1 MVRYFPSL
9 IGGDIWL
16 VIFTTVGPL
25 DIRTSLWTLT
35 LGQLFNRHHFIHLP
49 APIKCTSD
57 SLTTTKIHTLDITAK
72 LYLLT
77 FGCTFL
83 LCSQDVT
90 RRHGNIPQ
98 FKSVLFRSFPV
109 QINTGDKVTF
119 LWSLAH

>member
-49 APIKCTSD
+49 APIKCTSG
-57 SLTTTKIHTLDITAK
+57 SLTTTKIHTAK
-72 LYLLT
+72 LNYVLT
-77 FGCTFL
+77 FAAFFSFL
-83 LCSQDVT
+83 CNSQDVT